1 MPRRRITSTHPDYE
15 KLNGLFNDLNIAT
28 NPQMFF
34 AGEEYFDEITGQ
46 IVDRP
51 NWDIREP
58 ERLAIIEKIKDL
70 IEEELECGR
79 FADWINQNP
88 KFDNPL

>member
-15 KLNGLFNDLNIAT
+15 KLNGLFSDLNIAT

-34 AGEEYFDEITGQ
+34 AGTEYRDEATGQ
-46 IVDRP
+46 LIDRP
-51 NWDIREP
+51 NWDLQET
-58 ERLAIIEKIKDL
+58 ERLVIIAKIKDL

-88 KFDNPL
+88 RFNEPL